1 MSAYAPSAIGLPF
14 MEMMMSLP
22 LCRKYSAVMTDA
34 EIVSSC
40 CICRQSVL
48 SVVYE
53 KCCRWC
59 PAAGRAENGRSVS
72 RSVSNSFM
80 SILLFFARHLTPL
93 LLLAI
98 VQFDVLHAIYQL
110 HYAALVCCSLLEAHV
125 VQFAPAFQEEYV
137 KANIIN

>member
-14 MEMMMSLP
+14 MDMMISLP

-48 SVVYE
+48 SAVYE

-59 PAAGRAENGRSVS
+59 PAAGGAENGRSVS

-93 LLLAI
+93 LLFAI